1 MTKLWAK
8 FSWTFRAMTKSRCI
22 FGWKW
27 INFSPITTVRKS
39 RSYIIY
45 PWIAFPLILSLCTDT
60 KWSKPLSMITLRW
73 LALLLFNGN
82 SSCWRV
88 LSVASSSE
96 SEKINPKFFTKLLV
110 LGIFQTLRDW
120 VVKIYASDMPSAA
133 QLFQK
138 YDIFGR

>member
-1 MTKLWAK
+1 M
-8 FSWTFRAMTKSRCI
+8 
-22 FGWKW
+22 
-27 INFSPITTVRKS
+27 
-39 RSYIIY
+39 
-45 PWIAFPLILSLCTDT
+45 
-60 KWSKPLSMITLRW
+60 
-73 LALLLFNGN
+73 
-82 SSCWRV
+82 

-96 SEKINPKFFTKLLV
+96 SEKINQKFFYTKLLV